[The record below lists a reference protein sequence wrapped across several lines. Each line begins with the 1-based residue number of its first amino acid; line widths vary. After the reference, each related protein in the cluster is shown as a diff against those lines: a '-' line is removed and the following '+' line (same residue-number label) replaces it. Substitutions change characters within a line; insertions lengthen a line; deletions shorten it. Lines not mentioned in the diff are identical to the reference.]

1 MSHMPTSKSC
11 ECDTLARSR
20 RHGNRGNARH
30 GLTDGAAFRPMPPG
44 LMCYNSSATGRGGR
58 PGDGDGL
65 RTQALHQASQQAVA
79 MTTPARRQYLDIK
92 ARHQDAILLYQIGDF
107 YETFDEDA
115 VLVARELQ
123 IVLTARAYGPDEQ
136 VPLAGV
142 PVHALDTYAA
152 RLVAKGYT
160 VAICEQVSPPGR
172 GLVKREVTRILTPG
186 TVADPAMLPAARD
199 NLLAAVVC
207 EGADGLSAAGL
218 AYVDVATGAFAC
230 CAWPGPANDAALHA
244 ELRRLAPAEVLLREP
259 RDAAEPGMADGAP
272 VPAPGDSYRSTPC
285 PASYF
290 DPAIARA
297 ALTRHFGVPSLAAFG
312 CEELPLA
319 AAAAGRS
326 EERRVG

>member
-1 MSHMPTSKSC
+1 
-11 ECDTLARSR
+11 
-20 RHGNRGNARH
+20 
-30 GLTDGAAFRPMPPG
+30 
-44 LMCYNSSATGRGGR
+44 
-58 PGDGDGL
+58 
-65 RTQALHQASQQAVA
+65 

-107 YETFDEDA
+107 FETFDEDA

-142 PVHALDTYAA
+142 PIHALDTYAA

-207 EGADGLSAAGL
+207 EGANGPSAAGL

-230 CAWPGPANDAALHA
+230 CAWAGPSTDAALQA
-244 ELRRLAPAEVLLREP
+244 EVRRLAPAEVLLRDARET
-259 RDAAEPGMADGAP
+259 RDAPEPGMADGVP
-272 VPAPGDSYRSTPC
+272 VAAPGDAYRATPC

-290 DPAIARA
+290 DPPIARA

-312 CEELPLA
+312 CE
-319 AAAAGRS
+319 
-326 EERRVG
+326 